1 MLNRIRRVAAFLRK
15 TPVHPQWFAFLRE
28 ERNLQ
33 FICTSLRGAV
43 LDVGCA
49 EGKPKAFLSAGASYI
64 GLDYYSTAM
73 DWYETQPDIF
83 GDAQALPLKSAS
95 VDHAL
100 LLDVLEHLPDPERC
114 LNELYR
120 VIRPGGTLT
129 IQVPFMYPLHDQ
141 PLDFHRWTRH
151 GLRRAAA
158 RSSFEVTSEWANGHP
173 LETAALGA
181 NIALSK
187 SVINWFHGK
196 NPLILVAL
204 LAPFAIVT
212 INCVAW
218 LLAAFSRDD
227 DLMPISYRM
236 VWTKN

>member
-1 MLNRIRRVAAFLRK
+1 M
-15 TPVHPQWFAFLRE
+15 HPQWFSFLRE
-28 ERNLQ
+28 ERSLEDA
-33 FICTSLRGAV
+33 CRPLRGAV

-49 EGKPKAFLSAGASYI
+49 DGKPRKLLSADASYI
-64 GLDYYSTAM
+64 GLDYFSTAM
-73 DWYETQPDIF
+73 GWYGTQPDVF
-83 GDAQALPLKSAS
+83 GDAQALPIKNES

-114 LNELYR
+114 LGELHR
-120 VIRPGGTLT
+120 VLKPGGTLT
-129 IQVPFMYPLHDQ
+129 VQVPFMYPLHDQ

-158 RSSFEVTSEWANGHP
+158 RSRFAITAEWASGHP
-173 LETAALGA
+173 LETAALIT

-187 SVINWFHGK
+187 SIINWYQQK
-196 NPLILVAL
+196 NPLVLLGV
-204 LAPFAIVT
+204 LAPFIIVT
-212 INCVAW
+212 VNCLAW
-218 LLAAFSRDD
+218 LSAAVSHGD